1 MTKKHRTVSNLGPS
15 RIYWRNQGSELRAYA
30 DLRHLGAGR
39 VALIPPGEK
48 RATNDP
54 AVAEELLRLRV
65 NELVRRRRDRVL
77 LGIEPDADLTEY
89 AIYHLGVMQ
98 DLDEYSPAWL
108 TVTEAHLAR
117 AVAFFTRYQYA
128 TQENREPEPRSRN
141 LAAIGVR
148 DTSAY
153 VRWLKCLPNGRGSM
167 LGNQAVRHHLSAL
180 SKLFKRAISEGK
192 LPMGQNPIAAMI
204 DKPKIPPSRTQL
216 LEVPEL
222 ALLIESAR
230 TLPTRCGAGARR
242 PLECAYPL
250 IATLALT
257 GIRDGEARRL
267 KIQDLDFEAKCI
279 EVRGTKTRGSVRTVP
294 MHPQLEDI
302 LKTHVNKLGRKSGLV
317 FPGRKGG
324 VIGQW
329 TGTLDMVASRLGY
342 GRREIR
348 TRRFRVSY
356 ATHRS
361 TCDSVD
367 VNTVRLELG
376 HGSLAM
382 MERVYT
388 RAQRRSSRM
397 GTEMAF
403 RTEMLG
409 PEHREILVKLRGGW
423 TPGNGGQEQRLQ
435 LVGEF
440 LTAVQGMSAPQIEA
454 VTGVPAATLNRL
466 RAGQYSVR
474 EINQLRMRAYL
485 THCCE
490 KVGVTEAL
498 DYTAGSAA
506 AHPWSA
512 ATPVCRM

>member
-1 MTKKHRTVSNLGPS
+1 M
-15 RIYWRNQGSELRAYA
+15 
-30 DLRHLGAGR
+30 
-39 VALIPPGEK
+39 
-48 RATNDP
+48 
-54 AVAEELLRLRV
+54 AEELLRQRV

-89 AIYHLGVMQ
+89 AIYHLRVIQ
-98 DLDEYSPAWL
+98 DLDEYSHAWL

-117 AVAFFTRYQYA
+117 AVEFFTRYQYA

-153 VRWLKCLPNGRGSM
+153 VRWLKCLPNGRGST
-167 LGNQAVRHHLSAL
+167 LGSQAVRHHLSAL

-192 LPMGQNPIAAMI
+192 LPMGQNPVAAML
-204 DKPKIPPSRTQL
+204 DKPKIPPSTTQL

-230 TLPTRCGAGARR
+230 TLPMRCGAGARK

-267 KIQDLDFEAKCI
+267 KIQDLDFEARCI

-302 LKTHVNKLGRKSGLV
+302 LKTHVNKLGRTSGPV

-329 TGTLDMVASRLGY
+329 TGTLDMVASRSGHAR
-342 GRREIR
+342 GEIR

-361 TCDSVD
+361 TCDGVD
-367 VNTVRLELG
+367 ANTVRLELG

-397 GTEMAF
+397 GIEMAF
-403 RTEMLG
+403 RTECLG
-409 PEHREILVKLRGGW
+409 SEHHGILAKLRGGW
-423 TPGNGGQEQRLQ
+423 TPGTEGQDQRID
-435 LVGEF
+435 LVHRF
-440 LTAVQGMSAPQIEA
+440 LTAIHGMSAPQVEA
-454 VTGVPAATLNRL
+454 VTGVPDATVNRL
-466 RAGQYSVR
+466 RAGQCAVR
-474 EINQLRMRAYL
+474 EINQVRMRAYL
-485 THCCE
+485 THGCE
-490 KVGVTEAL
+490 KVGVTEAP
-498 DYTAGSAA
+498 DHTA
-506 AHPWSA
+506 
-512 ATPVCRM
+512 